1 MFRKLR
7 RMSLLALSI
16 IACLWMS
23 AVNAFGQESFYKGKT
38 IRLIVG
44 LAPGGGFDTYSRVI
58 ARHIG
63 KHIPGNPTTV
73 VDNMPGAAGL
83 VSANFIYRVARPDGL
98 TIGNFV
104 GGLNLQQLLGLPG
117 VQFEGAK
124 FEDLGVPAQ
133 DNIMIGVF
141 SVAIGV
147 AGLYLGLRRDP
158 ESN

>member
-1 MFRKLR
+1 MISLHR
-7 RMSLLALSI
+7 RSLSALGVALTLAVQT
-16 IACLWMS
+16 AP
-23 AVNAFGQESFYKGKT
+23 AFAQVDFYKGKT

-63 KHIPGNPTTV
+63 RHIPGDPTMV

-83 VSANFIYRVARPDGL
+83 VSANYIYRVARPDGL

-117 VQFEGAK
+117 
-124 FEDLGVPAQ
+124 
-133 DNIMIGVF
+133 
-141 SVAIGV
+141 
-147 AGLYLGLRRDP
+147 
-158 ESN
+158 

>member
-1 MFRKLR
+1 MD
-7 RMSLLALSI
+7 AG
-16 IACLWMS
+16 
-23 AVNAFGQESFYKGKT
+23 NTFGQESFYKGKT

-83 VSANFIYRVARPDGL
+83 VAANFIYRVARPDGL

-117 VQFEGAK
+117 VEFEGAK
-124 FEDLGVPAQ
+124 FEYLGVPAQ
-133 DNIMIGVF
+133 DNFMIGVSKTTGIT
-141 SVAIGV
+141 SVEHGKHPA
-147 AGLYLGLRRDP
+147 R
-158 ESN
+158 